1 VVEELD
7 LQDHHEFP
15 KLRRHAILAVL
26 VLVGLE
32 NFLQE
37 MTSKLDVFQ
46 IQDYQFV
53 NALTRT

>member
-7 LQDHHEFP
+7 LQDHHEFL

-37 MTSKLDVFQ
+37 MTSKLDVF
-46 IQDYQFV
+46 
-53 NALTRT
+53 